1 MDYYTYVL
9 LSQKNERLYIGST
22 ENLEKRIE
30 RHNKGRVKSTK
41 ARRPWKLLEKQMF
54 SSRSEAYKHEMFL
67 KTHQQRE
74 LIKKRHK
81 LK

>member
-1 MDYYTYVL
+1 MNYYTYVL
-9 LSQKNERLYIGST
+9 LSQKNKRLYVGST

-41 ARRPWKLLEKQMF
+41 AGRTWKLLEKQIF
-54 SSRSEAYKHEMFL
+54 SSRSEAYRYEMFL
-67 KTHQQRE
+67 KTHQQRN
-74 LIKKRHK
+74 LTKKRHK